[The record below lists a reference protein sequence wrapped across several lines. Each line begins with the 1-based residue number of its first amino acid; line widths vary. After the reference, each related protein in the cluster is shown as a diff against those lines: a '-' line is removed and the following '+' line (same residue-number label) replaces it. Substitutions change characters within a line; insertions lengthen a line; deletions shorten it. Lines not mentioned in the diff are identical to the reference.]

1 MCYIK
6 SDFKKSIFIFLRQVS
21 LVWYFCN
28 HGIKA
33 WNHFT
38 KESVPPAVINL
49 YFFLCSDFISDKKD
63 IYYFTLLE
71 NTLSWWHHTSRLQ
84 MSILCLKEFLLF
96 KESKIA
102 SSLSLFDWLTDLI
115 FQEELWSL
123 KNQIYA
129 MRISQFVKT
138 KEFKIFHPIDI
149 FHFKLKRNFLYLLN
163 HAIYS
168 DYEY

>member
-1 MCYIK
+1 M
-6 SDFKKSIFIFLRQVS
+6 
-21 LVWYFCN
+21 
-28 HGIKA
+28 
-33 WNHFT
+33 T
-38 KESVPPAVINL
+38 KETVPPAVINL
-49 YFFLCSDFISDKKD
+49 YFFLWSDFISDKKD

-71 NTLSWWHHTSRLQ
+71 NTLSWWHHASRLQ

-102 SSLSLFDWLTDLI
+102 SSLLLFDWLTDLI

-149 FHFKLKRNFLYLLN
+149 FHFKFQHIIFSIFSIMLFILIMNNKIRPVWLKVCIEKNSLNCEKLYQF
-163 HAIYS
+163 Y
-168 DYEY
+168 

>member
-1 MCYIK
+1 M
-6 SDFKKSIFIFLRQVS
+6 
-21 LVWYFCN
+21 WYFCN

-33 WNHFT
+33 WNHLT

-49 YFFLCSDFISDKKD
+49 YFFLWSDFISDKKD

-71 NTLSWWHHTSRLQ
+71 NTLSWWHHASRLQ

>member
-1 MCYIK
+1 MF
-6 SDFKKSIFIFLRQVS
+6 SDRS

-28 HGIKA
+28 HRIKA

-71 NTLSWWHHTSRLQ
+71 NTLSWWHHASRLQ

-102 SSLSLFDWLTDLI
+102 SSLSRSSTDWLT
-115 FQEELWSL
+115 WYS
-123 KNQIYA
+123 
-129 MRISQFVKT
+129 
-138 KEFKIFHPIDI
+138 
-149 FHFKLKRNFLYLLN
+149 KRNFEVWRTKYMQCEFRNLWKQKSSKFFTQSIFSISNLN
-163 HAIYS
+163 VIFFIFS
-168 DYEY
+168 IMLSILIMNTNKC